1 MPLINVAIVAVDG
14 FSPFH
19 YSVPA
24 SCLATRYPGKSALT
38 SRSALKNRDS

>member
-19 YSVPA
+19 YPFPVF
-24 SCLATRYPGKSALT
+24 CLATRFPAKAL
-38 SRSALKNRDS
+38 

>member
-1 MPLINVAIVAVDG
+1 MPLVNVAIVAVDG

-19 YSVPA
+19 YSVPCILFGDTV
-24 SCLATRYPGKSALT
+24 SGKSALT